1 MATPPD
7 NNVAGLINGLL
18 GSDGSSGLLGAL
30 LGSGVSA
37 GLAPSPGFLRSVAE
51 GVGRPITQELAGQA
65 QELEGQ
71 AERIRQQALE
81 IRDRLPDFPGH

>member
-1 MATPPD
+1 MRGTRLATGTTT
-7 NNVAGLINGLL
+7 AGP
-18 GSDGSSGLLGAL
+18 GAVPY
-30 LGSGVSA
+30 GSG
-37 GLAPSPGFLRSVAE
+37 APPRTRGPSQRPSLRSVAE
-51 GVGRPITQELAGQA
+51 GVGRPITQELADQA